1 MYLDVLGLDWG
12 RMGLDRQRAIAWLGQ
27 NVSAH
32 RLEHILGVETMAI
45 NLAKIHHL
53 DIDQAAQAGLLHDL
67 AKFFPPAKLLDLAQ
81 QHQLEIDEVC
91 RRVPHLL
98 HADVGAIVARE
109 EFGITDQQVLTAI
122 ANHTLGQPH
131 MDDLSCVIFLADAL
145 EPGRGDSK
153 KLNHLRQTS
162 QENLLQAVRQ
172 VCDMTLKHLVKT
184 NKLMHPRMVHT
195 RNWAFL
201 AARP

>member
-1 MYLDVLGLDWG
+1 MN
-12 RMGLDRQRAIAWLGQ
+12 LDRQRAIAWLEQ
-27 NVSAH
+27 NVSTH

-53 DIDQAAQAGLLHDL
+53 DIEQAAQAGLLHDL
-67 AKFFPPAKLLDLAQ
+67 AKFFPPTKLLHLAQ

-98 HADVGAIVARE
+98 HADVGAIVAQE
-109 EFGITDQQVLTAI
+109 EFGVKDKTILVAI
-122 ANHTLGQPH
+122 ANHTLGQPN

-145 EPGRGDSK
+145 EPGRGNSK
-153 KLNHLRQTS
+153 KLNQLRQTS
-162 QENLLQAVRQ
+162 QEHLLQAVRQ

-184 NKLMHPRMVHT
+184 NKLIHPRMVQT

>member
-1 MYLDVLGLDWG
+1 MS
-12 RMGLDRQRAIAWLGQ
+12 LDRQRAIAWLGQ

-32 RLEHILGVETMAI
+32 RLEHILGVEKMAI

-53 DIDQAAQAGLLHDL
+53 DIEQAAQAGLLHDL
-67 AKFFPPAKLLDLAQ
+67 AKFFPPAKLLHLAQ
-81 QHQLEIDEVC
+81 QYHLDIDEVC
-91 RRVPHLL
+91 QRVPHLL
-98 HADVGAIVARE
+98 HADVGAIVAQQ
-109 EFGITDQQVLTAI
+109 EFGVKDKTILTAI

-131 MDDLSCVIFLADAL
+131 MDDLSCIIFLADAL

-153 KLNHLRQTS
+153 KLNQLRQTS
-162 QENLLQAVRQ
+162 QAHLLQAVRQ
-172 VCDMTLKHLVKT
+172 VCDMTLKHLMKT
-184 NKLMHPRMVHT
+184 NKLIHPRMVQT

>member
-1 MYLDVLGLDWG
+1 MD
-12 RMGLDRQRAIAWLGQ
+12 LDRQRAIAWLEQ

-32 RLEHILGVETMAI
+32 RLEHILGVEMMAI
-45 NLAKIHHL
+45 NLAKIHQL
-53 DIDQAAQAGLLHDL
+53 DARQAAQAGLLHDL
-67 AKFFPPAKLLDLAQ
+67 AKFFPPAKLLDLAR
-81 QHQLEIDEVC
+81 QHQLNIDEVC

-98 HADVGAIVARE
+98 HADVGAIIAKE
-109 EFGITDQQVLTAI
+109 EFGVKDPQVLRAI
-122 ANHTLGQPH
+122 ANHTLGQPQ

-153 KLNHLRQTS
+153 KLNQLRQTS
-162 QENLLQAVRQ
+162 QEHLLQAVRQ
-172 VCDMTLKHLVKT
+172 VCDMTLKHLVKN
-184 NKLMHPRMVHT
+184 NKLIHPRMVQT